1 MLCQYTDCQVG
12 ALEGAGK
19 IVCLPRPVFAGG
31 GTGVLGMALGGLG
44 ADVTITDLRDGL
56 PHIER
61 NLQHN
66 AALWAQTGARRPNVR
81 EHAWGSDMDWIRDQ
95 RFDYVVG
102 ADLLYFGGWDL
113 MAIDTREPL
122 LQTLAASISPTS
134 EALLVWV
141 GRHPA
146 REETFVRDAANRFLI
161 RLHTASRTINSG
173 GEGYAWSEVRVDRF
187 DREREIERDSIG
199 NDSSEISLSG
209 CLVEGIP
216 VCLQMWSIEKT

>member
-1 MLCQYTDCQVG
+1 M
-12 ALEGAGK
+12 
-19 IVCLPRPVFAGG
+19 
-31 GTGVLGMALGGLG
+31 LGMALGGLG
-44 ADVTITDLRDGL
+44 ADVTITDLRDEL

-66 AALWAQTGARRPNVR
+66 AALWAQTGARRPTVR
-81 EHAWGSDMDWIRDQ
+81 EHAWGLDMDWIREQ

-122 LQTLAASISPTS
+122 LQSLAASISPRS

-141 GRHPA
+141 VRHPA

-161 RLHTASRTINSG
+161 RLHTASRTIDSG
-173 GEGYAWSEVRVDRF
+173 GEGCAWSEVRVDRI
-187 DREREIERDSIG
+187 DRERERELH
-199 NDSSEISLSG
+199 SSGVSFSG

-216 VCLQMWSIEKT
+216 VCLQLWSFEKQGSRE